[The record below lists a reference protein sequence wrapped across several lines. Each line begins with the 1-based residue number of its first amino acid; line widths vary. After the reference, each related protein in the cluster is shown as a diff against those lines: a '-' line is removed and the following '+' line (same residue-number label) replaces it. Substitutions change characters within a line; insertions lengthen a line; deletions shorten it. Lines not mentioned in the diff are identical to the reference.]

1 MESPPRIRVL
11 CVDHQAL
18 VREGIATI
26 INAEADML
34 VVAQASTGHDAIQ
47 MFREHRPDVTL
58 LDLHLGETCGL
69 EVLTAIRTEFSD
81 ARVIVVTTADGDAD
95 IQHALEAGACGYLLK
110 SCPAKELINAIR
122 QVHAGQ
128 RHIAPE
134 AAARLAEHVGDGC
147 LSDRE
152 VEVLQQVAGGNR
164 NRDIAVQLFIT
175 EETVKMHLKNI
186 MEKLG
191 ASDRTQ
197 AVAIALRRGFL
208 RL

>member
-1 MESPPRIRVL
+1 MESPTRIRVFS
-11 CVDHQAL
+11 VDHQAL

-26 INAEADML
+26 INAEPDML
-34 VVAQASTGHDAIQ
+34 VVAQASTGRDAIQ
-47 MFREHRPDVTL
+47 MFREHRPDVML

-69 EVLTAIRTEFSD
+69 EVLTAIRAEFSE
-81 ARVIVVTTADGDAD
+81 ARIIVVTTADGDAD
-95 IQHALEAGACGYLLK
+95 IQHALEAGAFGYLLK
-110 SCPAKELINAIR
+110 SCPGNELIAAIR
-122 QVHAGQ
+122 QVHNGL
-128 RHIAPE
+128 RHVAPA

-164 NRDIAVQLFIT
+164 NRDIAAQLFIT

-186 MEKLG
+186 MGKLG

-197 AVAIALRRGFL
+197 AVAIAVRRGFL
-208 RL
+208 HL